1 MPVYRLFSISTAIQF
16 IAPVLYRHRL
26 TEKNKSFRYM
36 KIHPG
41 SPARFFTVKFC
52 VLSVSVHTIAFF
64 SDSVLSKLFRP
75 VSVPADSVPA
85 PLLR

>member
-1 MPVYRLFSISTAIQF
+1 MPVYSLFSVSSTIQF

-26 TEKNKSFRYM
+26 TEKNKPFRYM

-41 SPARFFTVKFC
+41 SPAGFLTVKFC
-52 VLSVSVHTIAFF
+52 VLSVSVHAIAFF
-64 SDSVLSKLFRP
+64 SGSVLSKLFRP

-85 PLLR
+85 PSLR